1 MPLLSAHLQRVEGD
15 KKEAEEREAA
25 KKETDETE
33 ADETEVAREAG
44 ARAAQATQSVAAKAK
59 AKALVTGA
67 GKKAACVGIIA
78 LVFVAVGCMT
88 YGPTALVSDAAASHY
103 PLPPFPFFTLILS
116 HHPPTRSR
124 STASLA
130 PAPDLTPAS
139 THAVLLPAVTYEP
152 TSPSAQVA
160 PDNHHGAGS
169 SNSSVLVF
177 CALDASEETAVRT
190 KESSLAFA
198 TLQREMH
205 ALPEHYIY
213 TRLSLSLD
221 PPPRSL

>member
-78 LVFVAVGCMT
+78 LVFMAVGCMT

-103 PLPPFPFFTLILS
+103 PLPPLSFF
-116 HHPPTRSR
+116 HPHPLTESANPSC

-139 THAVLLPAVTYEP
+139 THAILLPAVSYDP

-169 SNSSVLVF
+169 SNCSALVF
-177 CALDASEETAVRT
+177 CAPDASEETAVRT
-190 KESSLAFA
+190 MESSLIFLAPPPAMCHSAYSGLLAFA
-198 TLQREMH
+198 AP
-205 ALPEHYIY
+205 ALLP
-213 TRLSLSLD
+213 L
-221 PPPRSL
+221 PRR

>member
-59 AKALVTGA
+59 AKTLVTGT

-78 LVFVAVGCMT
+78 LVFMAVGCMT
-88 YGPTALVSDAAASHY
+88 YGPTALVSDAAASHCPP
-103 PLPPFPFFTLILS
+103 PLSFS
-116 HHPPTRSR
+116 HPPPLTASANPSR

-139 THAVLLPAVTYEP
+139 THAVLLPAVTYDP

-160 PDNHHGAGS
+160 PDNHHGAGP

-198 TLQREMH
+198 TLQRECMRC
-205 ALPEHYIY
+205 LSIL
-213 TRLSLSLD
+213 LSLSLD